1 MKGDFSR
8 DTFDPDN
15 HYSRVLMQQGRVH
28 LDADFNEQAAIAAH
42 YRRLLTR
49 DLIGPE
55 GGPLDNAGFAVIAD
69 AAGAKALGKQLL
81 PGDFVIGAG
90 RYYVDGLLCENPGP
104 LLYSEQPG
112 YPFDAKTTK
121 EALAAL
127 EGFIIY
133 LDVWERH
140 ICAVEDP
147 RIAEVALGGPDTT
160 TRAQLTWQVRV
171 LLPQPD
177 GGNGGVATLEQLL
190 GRNVPQLA
198 ARAEPPAG
206 SNDPCTVD
214 PAARY
219 RGLENQLY
227 RLEVHTSGMAG
238 AGATFKWSRDNGSVL
253 FPLAEIPVMDAV
265 AKTTTVMLS
274 SLGRDPDLGLVVGG
288 WVELVDDNSTLRHD
302 AGALLRVHSVDRDT
316 FSAVLE
322 GVADPRVGQD
332 RRLHPY
338 LRRWDHDGD
347 PASGGAAAV
356 VESSAVPVTWL
367 DLEDGVQVFF
377 PGAADG
383 NAAQYRTGDHWL
395 IPARTATGDVEWP
408 RVGAEAS
415 LNPQPLPPKGELH
428 AYASLVGVSPDPA
441 GGQQPVF
448 TDSRKF
454 FGPLAM

>member
-1 MKGDFSR
+1 M
-8 DTFDPDN
+8 
-15 HYSRVLMQQGRVH
+15 
-28 LDADFNEQAAIAAH
+28 
-42 YRRLLTR
+42 
-49 DLIGPE
+49 
-55 GGPLDNAGFAVIAD
+55 
-69 AAGAKALGKQLL
+69 
-81 PGDFVIGAG
+81 
-90 RYYVDGLLCENPGP
+90 
-104 LLYSEQPG
+104 
-112 YPFDAKTTK
+112 
-121 EALAAL
+121 
-127 EGFIIY
+127 
-133 LDVWERH
+133 
-140 ICAVEDP
+140 
-147 RIAEVALGGPDTT
+147 
-160 TRAQLTWQVRV
+160 
-171 LLPQPD
+171 
-177 GGNGGVATLEQLL
+177 
-190 GRNVPQLA
+190 A

-227 RLEVHTSGMAG
+227 RLEVHTPGRAG

-347 PASGGAAAV
+347 PASGGAVAV

-395 IPARTATGDVEWP
+395 IPARTATGTW
-408 RVGAEAS
+408 
-415 LNPQPLPPKGELH
+415 N
-428 AYASLVGVSPDPA
+428 
-441 GGQQPVF
+441 
-448 TDSRKF
+448 
-454 FGPLAM
+454 GPGWERRQA